1 MKQRKIALVVGI
13 LAVAIIAVSISVAR
27 TEATTRKP
35 VQGEGTCSAVPTPA
49 NRSRAGYGPAAED
62 SRLLQELVLLGCGC
76 EVCHTPGLAAE
87 AWQLRLHQAERQLIA
102 PRRIRSRRASPR
114 AVDSASSFRESAP
127 YD

>member
-49 NRSRAGYGPAAED
+49 NAAAPGTD
-62 SRLLQELVLLGCGC
+62 PLQR
-76 EVCHTPGLAAE
+76 TPGFCKNSFCWDVGVKCVNTSGTCSGGVGSCGYTKQNDSSCTAADPLPSCFT
-87 AWQLRLHQAERQLIA
+87 ACG
-102 PRRIRSRRASPR
+102 
-114 AVDSASSFRESAP
+114 
-127 YD
+127 